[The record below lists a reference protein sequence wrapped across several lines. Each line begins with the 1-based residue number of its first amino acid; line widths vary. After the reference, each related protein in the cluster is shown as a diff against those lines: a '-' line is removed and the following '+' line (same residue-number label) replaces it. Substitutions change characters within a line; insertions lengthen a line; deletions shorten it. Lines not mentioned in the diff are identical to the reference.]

1 MRVASIRFQF
11 LLDKFLTSPNTERDA
26 DKTFCELAGEPD
38 SPTFA
43 DNDQCH
49 NLRQ

>member
-1 MRVASIRFQF
+1 MRVSSIRFQF
-11 LLDKFLTSPNTERDA
+11 FLDKFLTSSNTERDA
-26 DKTFCELAGEPD
+26 GRRFRELAGEPLLA
-38 SPTFA
+38 TFS

>member
-26 DKTFCELAGEPD
+26 DKTFRELAGEPRLAKLAA
-38 SPTFA
+38 S
-43 DNDQCH
+43 DQCH